1 MRNIIADTIK
11 GDAMEIKI
19 FESRFNQSV
28 KELILDIQQKEF
40 LLPIT
45 LSDQPDL
52 LNIESS
58 YQDKGGQFWVAVDSS
73 NGQVVGC
80 LGLVA
85 LMDENVA
92 LKKMFVAKSYR
103 KLGLG
108 RKLLE
113 EFIIYCR
120 EKGKKAIFLGTTS
133 DFKAAQYFYQKSG
146 FKEITSAD
154 LPNDFPRL
162 AVDNRYYTYSVN

>member
-113 EFIIYCR
+113 EFITYCR
-120 EKGKKAIFLGTTS
+120 EKGKRQFFLGQHQILKQHNI
-133 DFKAAQYFYQKSG
+133 FIKNQALRK
-146 FKEITSAD
+146 
-154 LPNDFPRL
+154 
-162 AVDNRYYTYSVN
+162 